1 MRKGL
6 IFDIKKYSVND
17 GQGIRTTVFFKGCPL
32 SCGWCHNP
40 ESRSCNPQLVYY
52 IDKCIACGLCV
63 SVCPEEA
70 IVKNE
75 FNVSVKYES
84 CVICGNCANI
94 CPVEAFEIAGK
105 EYTSDE
111 LIEIITKDFLF
122 YDESKGG
129 VTFSGGEPFVQKD
142 FLLEVLKKCKKHGLN
157 TVIDTTGYTLK
168 ENLLEVLPFTDTFL
182 YDIKHMNPEIHK
194 KLCGVPNDLILD
206 NLRFLVE
213 NNADIRIRIPVIP
226 NLNDGQNIYDTID
239 FLKKIKKLR
248 YVDLL
253 PYHNIMVGKYERFG
267 MEFEYDNIKPPKNE
281 YIESI
286 KEVFESN
293 NFEVTIGG

>member
-1 MRKGL
+1 
-6 IFDIKKYSVND
+6 
-17 GQGIRTTVFFKGCPL
+17 
-32 SCGWCHNP
+32 
-40 ESRSCNPQLVYY
+40 
-52 IDKCIACGLCV
+52 
-63 SVCPEEA
+63 
-70 IVKNE
+70 
-75 FNVSVKYES
+75 
-84 CVICGNCANI
+84 
-94 CPVEAFEIAGK
+94 
-105 EYTSDE
+105 
-111 LIEIITKDFLF
+111 
-122 YDESKGG
+122 
-129 VTFSGGEPFVQKD
+129 
-142 FLLEVLKKCKKHGLN
+142 
-157 TVIDTTGYTLK
+157 
-168 ENLLEVLPFTDTFL
+168 
-182 YDIKHMNPEIHK
+182 MNPEIHK

-267 MEFEYDNIKPPKNE
+267 MEFEYDDIKPPKNE